1 MTTVPIDRRADA
13 PRAIA
18 RWTHWGP
25 LCAAGLGLALLQGC
39 ANYQAASSF
48 AAQTNSLTGTV
59 KTEFAQLDALC
70 TWQGELDI
78 VTANRDDERPLDAC
92 RQYQAAQGRLA
103 DATVTVLEGYA
114 QALAGLADDKPFDL
128 SPDIHGLGQKLQG
141 LKDKEGRALVSDRE
155 AGTLTKLADALLRIA
170 TERKR
175 AEGIAEMARQV
186 PDLRVTGQLLK
197 SFFVA
202 SADAPPGR
210 AQPPYRNFAAIL
222 QQRGDQSGKLLNG
235 PALRAAEPIRTAE
248 LRRELAQRAALL
260 KTRAEGGDPDV
271 PRRIAEA
278 IDAWLQALDV
288 FEADA
293 LKTEPAALLERL
305 KALRV
310 KLQAVRQAAGLTGQ
324 GPGSGL

>member
-1 MTTVPIDRRADA
+1 MTTVPIDRHADA
-13 PRAIA
+13 MRTALA
-18 RWTHWGP
+18 RWKPWGA
-25 LCAAGLGLALLQGC
+25 LCAAGLGLTLFQGC
-39 ANYQAASSF
+39 ANHQAASSF
-48 AAQTNSLTGTV
+48 AAQTSSLTGIV
-59 KTEFAQLDALC
+59 KTEFTQLDALC
-70 TWQGELDI
+70 VWQGELDI
-78 VTANRDDERPLDAC
+78 VTANRDDERPLEAC

-103 DATVTVLEGYA
+103 DATVTVLDGYA
-114 QALAGLADDKPFDL
+114 QALAALADDQTFDL
-128 SPDIHGLGQKLQG
+128 SPDLDGLGQKLQG

-155 AGTLTKLADALLRIA
+155 AGALTKLAQALLRIA

-175 AEGIAEMARQV
+175 AEGIAEMVRQV

-222 QQRGDQSGKLLNG
+222 QQRGEQSGKLLNG

-248 LRRELAQRAALL
+248 LRRELGRHAALL
-260 KTRAEGGDPDV
+260 RSRAEGADPEV

-278 IDAWLQALDV
+278 IDAWQQTLDV
-288 FEADA
+288 FESDA
-293 LKTEPAALLERL
+293 LKIEPAVLLERL

-310 KLQAVRQAAGLTGQ
+310 KLQAARQAAGIKGQ
-324 GPGSGL
+324 GSGS

>member
-1 MTTVPIDRRADA
+1 MTVPIDRYAGALRTTL
-13 PRAIA
+13 A
-18 RWTHWGP
+18 RWTHSGP
-25 LCAAGLGLALLQGC
+25 LCATALGLSLFQGC

-48 AAQTNSLTGTV
+48 ATQTNALTGVV
-59 KTEFAQLDALC
+59 KTEFAELDALC
-70 TWQGELDI
+70 VWQGELDI
-78 VTANRDDERPLDAC
+78 VTANRDDERPLEAC

-114 QALAGLADDKPFDL
+114 QALAGLADDKAFDL
-128 SPDIHGLGQKLQG
+128 SPDIDGVGQKLQG

-155 AGTLTKLADALLRIA
+155 AGALTKLAEALLRIA

-175 AEGIAEMARQV
+175 AEGIAEMVRQV

-202 SADAPPGR
+202 TADAPPGR

-222 QQRGDQSGKLLNG
+222 QQRGEQSGKLLNG

-248 LRRELAQRAALL
+248 LRRELGKHAALL
-260 KTRAEGGDPDV
+260 KTRAEGDDPEV

-278 IDAWLQALDV
+278 IDAWQQALDV
-288 FEADA
+288 FEAEA
-293 LKTEPAALLERL
+293 LKIEPALLLERL

-310 KLQAVRQAAGLTGQ
+310 KLQAARQAAGLKGQ
-324 GPGSGL
+324 GPGSGS